1 MLERLYLNKILII
14 PDGHRRYAHKH
25 KIPYKKAYLK
35 GAETA
40 IKVVQSCLLHQI
52 VGHLTLFPLAKKNF
66 IERDPETMSIIMEAL
81 KLFID
86 EMRKHTKDEIQFN
99 YRGSLNR
106 LPNEISESIN
116 DLIYK
121 TEKNK
126 KGMRLEL
133 LIDYDG
139 IENLKSLNKNQVEKI
154 LNKPFEIIIRTGGA
168 FRLSGAPSLECL
180 NADMFS
186 LPATFPEI
194 TYDDIK
200 NTILSYLG
208 EKERRYKLRY
218 NL

>member
-1 MLERLYLNKILII
+1 M
-14 PDGHRRYAHKH
+14 
-25 KIPYKKAYLK
+25 
-35 GAETA
+35 
-40 IKVVQSCLLHQI
+40 
-52 VGHLTLFPLAKKNF
+52 
-66 IERDPETMSIIMEAL
+66 
-81 KLFID
+81 
-86 EMRKHTKDEIQFN
+86 
-99 YRGSLNR
+99 
-106 LPNEISESIN
+106 
-116 DLIYK
+116 
-121 TEKNK
+121 
-126 KGMRLEL
+126 

-139 IENLKSLNKNQVEKI
+139 IENLKSLNKNQVEKM